1 MLLLF
6 CSAGVRAAPWVDV
19 AQTGDGQAL
28 INLSDVYEDTS
39 RLNTIADMVVL
50 PDSEWQLLTEEK
62 TAYPI
67 TDSRFWMR
75 VRLEN
80 TSNTDVQVVLQHPT
94 AFIQQLVLFD
104 QAGTELSRSSG
115 QIKLEDRAVY
125 DFLPAVVVTL
135 GPAKRSTFYVLI
147 SQFYAEPMIAS
158 LKLYSDAEHRV
169 DVIRGLSRDGFIIA
183 TLMAF
188 AIIMLVFA
196 VMLRRARLYLFVLY
210 LFGLGMTISYYT
222 GIARWLFPVIPPPR
236 LEPVFP
242 FFYLLAIASLVEFSI
257 RHLALR
263 QHLPKVFVLY
273 RGLSISFLLCA
284 TAIVLGVPN
293 SLAVFFGIPLFFM
306 PSLFALVGWWIYWK
320 KQRERYLMLYSSGM
334 TVYAMGMMILGFFIF
349 SGHPFAMEMHHQGLW
364 VAYTFI
370 TLDMVLLIASIAIW
384 LNEEKYYRQV
394 AETEAQH
401 DPLTGLLNRRGYQK
415 KVAALL
421 ATSNGTPIWVATL
434 DLDHFKRINDAHSH
448 AGGDVA
454 LMHVAQLLQ
463 RNSRDDQVVARFGG
477 EEFVILF
484 CAETS
489 EGALAYMNRLR
500 QNIARN
506 PARYNNKAIPLT
518 VSIGL
523 ARLAQ
528 PDWAL
533 MQEALDHSDQALY
546 EGKQAGRDQVVVFS
560 SANA

>member
-50 PDSEWQLLTEEK
+50 PDSEWQLLTAEK

-104 QAGTELSRSSG
+104 QTGTELSRSSG

-125 DFLPAVVVTL
+125 DFLPAVFVTL

-210 LFGLGMTISYYT
+210 LFGLGLTISYYT

-257 RHLALR
+257 MHLALR

-364 VAYTFI
+364 VAYAFI

-421 ATSNGTPIWVATL
+421 AANSGTPIWVATL

-463 RNSRDDQVVARFGG
+463 SNSRDDQVVARFGG

-489 EGALAYMNRLR
+489 AGALAYMNRLR

-506 PARYNNKAIPLT
+506 PARYHNKAIPLT